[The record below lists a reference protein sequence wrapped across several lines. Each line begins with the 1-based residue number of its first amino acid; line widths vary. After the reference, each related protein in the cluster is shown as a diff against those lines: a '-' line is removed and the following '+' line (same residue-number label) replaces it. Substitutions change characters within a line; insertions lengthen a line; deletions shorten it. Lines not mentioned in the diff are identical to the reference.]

1 MPNEGTD
8 GTLVFL
14 LSSRGE
20 WFMRWRGVLAF
31 LTERSADPHDDAVA
45 AHLLEAVADEPMV
58 VHLSDC
64 WRRGH
69 ADGAAAAHEM
79 SIGERDPM
87 TVAPAPRCGR
97 RAAGMAT
104 DRGRDLALRHL
115 AWSFRRLGERAHA
128 RGIDRSPSHDR
139 AIRRTLKAQPNE
151 NAPAL
156 LRAWEA
162 GWDTEADRR
171 ASRFACAQRP
181 DEERRRLARRFRWI
195 GQLAY
200 AKGIDRS
207 PSHDRATRR
216 IYESEPNDVVLAVA
230 RAWEAGWD
238 EAEESMM
245 QLALERRSILEMPRI
260 LDARP
265 IRGTSPRKAR

>member
-1 MPNEGTD
+1 MPDEGTYE
-8 GTLVFL
+8 TLVFL

-20 WFMRWRGVLAF
+20 WFMHSRGVLAW
-31 LTERSADPHDDAVA
+31 LAGRPSDPQDDAVA
-45 AHLLEAVADEPMV
+45 VRLLERVEDEPMAA
-58 VHLSDC
+58 HLSGC
-64 WRRGH
+64 WIRGH
-69 ADGAAAAHEM
+69 ADAATIAHEM
-79 SIGERDPM
+79 SIGERNPLTD
-87 TVAPAPRCGR
+87 AAAPRCR
-97 RAAGMAT
+97 RRPNGVVA
-104 DRGRDLALRHL
+104 DRRRDVALHQL
-115 AWSFRRLGERAHA
+115 EWSFHRFGQLAHA
-128 RGIDRSPSHDR
+128 RGIDRSPSHDH
-139 AIRRTLKAQPNE
+139 AARRILKARPSKD
-151 NAPAL
+151 APGL

-162 GWDTEADRR
+162 GWDAEADRR
-171 ASRFACAQRP
+171 AAEIARAGRP
-181 DEERRRLARRFRWI
+181 DERMRRLARRFRWI

-216 IYESEPNDVVLAVA
+216 VYESEPNDVVLAVA

-265 IRGTSPRKAR
+265 IHRTSPRKAG